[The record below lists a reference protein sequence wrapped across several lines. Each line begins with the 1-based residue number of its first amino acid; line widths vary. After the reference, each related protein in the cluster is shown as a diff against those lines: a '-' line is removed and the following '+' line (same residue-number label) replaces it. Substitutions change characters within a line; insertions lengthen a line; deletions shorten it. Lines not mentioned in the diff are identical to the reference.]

1 MEWKNLLT
9 KCCNLTGLSQSE
21 KGSNDKKNTKCGSY
35 IVLSWQPCFP
45 LKNLHQKQFVL
56 TMGTFFLL
64 CWGHFIVSRSELPMA
79 APNTFMKCHY
89 TSFNDF
95 ILPDQPLVVCISILL
110 NPKNEKPKKWV
121 LLLIHTILS
130 PHLHDLSHN
139 YMHISLVNFFI
150 QIIQLLELRT
160 FS

>member
-9 KCCNLTGLSQSE
+9 KCCNLTSLSQSE
-21 KGSNDKKNTKCGSY
+21 KGSNNKKNTKCGSY

-45 LKNLHQKQFVL
+45 LKNLHQKQFVS

-64 CWGHFIVSRSELPMA
+64 CWGHFIVSRSEPPMP

-110 NPKNEKPKKWV
+110 NYVVPKKVLYSWHKLFWV
-121 LLLIHTILS
+121 LSYMTWGICMCLVKFFVYIIRSYDLAVALIILS
-130 PHLHDLSHN
+130 
-139 YMHISLVNFFI
+139 
-150 QIIQLLELRT
+150 
-160 FS
+160 